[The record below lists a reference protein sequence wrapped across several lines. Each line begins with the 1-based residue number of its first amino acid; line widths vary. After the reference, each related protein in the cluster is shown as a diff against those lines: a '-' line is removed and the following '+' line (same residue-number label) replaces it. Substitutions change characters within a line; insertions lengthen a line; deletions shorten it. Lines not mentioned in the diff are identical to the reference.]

1 MVVGALFYISR
12 SISTPLL
19 QLADRMHRLA
29 VNDTD
34 IDIPGT
40 ERRDEIGEMARAAVV
55 FRNNAIEL
63 MRSQRVLAQQASML
77 EEKLVQEQRL
87 ALLQRNFVSMA
98 SHEFRTPLTIID
110 GHAQRLIKLKERMPT
125 EEINER
131 ASRVRGAVLRITHL
145 IDNLLNTSR
154 LFDGGAGLYFHPEE
168 MDISVLLREISQL
181 HREIAPGSQIL
192 ERFGPEPLQMMGDP
206 KLLFQVFSNLVSNAI
221 KYSPSGHPIEISAG
235 IDSEQVVVAVED
247 HGIGIPAKDLDRLFE
262 RYHRGSNVSGI
273 VGTGVGLYLVKMV
286 VDLHG
291 GTIAVKSK
299 EGGGTRVTV
308 RLPIKPPAQVGEVAS
323 AEAAPE
329 STADAQRVEDHADH

>member
-1 MVVGALFYISR
+1 
-12 SISTPLL
+12 
-19 QLADRMHRLA
+19 
-29 VNDTD
+29 
-34 IDIPGT
+34 
-40 ERRDEIGEMARAAVV
+40 
-55 FRNNAIEL
+55 
-63 MRSQRVLAQQASML
+63 
-77 EEKLVQEQRL
+77 
-87 ALLQRNFVSMA
+87 
-98 SHEFRTPLTIID
+98 
-110 GHAQRLIKLKERMPT
+110 
-125 EEINER
+125 
-131 ASRVRGAVLRITHL
+131 L

-154 LFDGGAGLYFHPEE
+154 LFDGGAGLYFHPEAI
-168 MDISVLLREISQL
+168 DISILLREISQL

-286 VDLHG
+286 VDLHD

-299 EGGGTRVTV
+299 EGEGTRVTV
-308 RLPIKPPAQVGEVAS
+308 RLPIKPPPQIKAIPAQAGFASS
-323 AEAAPE
+323 AETQP
-329 STADAQRVEDHADH
+329 SSIIPIPKGTKGFF

>member
-1 MVVGALFYISR
+1 
-12 SISTPLL
+12 
-19 QLADRMHRLA
+19 
-29 VNDTD
+29 
-34 IDIPGT
+34 
-40 ERRDEIGEMARAAVV
+40 
-55 FRNNAIEL
+55 
-63 MRSQRVLAQQASML
+63 
-77 EEKLVQEQRL
+77 
-87 ALLQRNFVSMA
+87 
-98 SHEFRTPLTIID
+98 
-110 GHAQRLIKLKERMPT
+110 
-125 EEINER
+125 
-131 ASRVRGAVLRITHL
+131 
-145 IDNLLNTSR
+145 
-154 LFDGGAGLYFHPEE
+154 
-168 MDISVLLREISQL
+168 
-181 HREIAPGSQIL
+181 
-192 ERFGPEPLQMMGDP
+192 
-206 KLLFQVFSNLVSNAI
+206 LVSNAI